1 MDTKDVMA
9 ALTRLV
15 MRNIIAEA
23 PGGFF
28 IRTQEKSPDLT
39 QDSR

>member
-1 MDTKDVMA
+1 MDTKDAMA

-28 IRTQEKSPDLT
+28 VRT
-39 QDSR
+39 